1 MEEKAQREKKI
12 QQDNTKSKSKVC
24 WMPAGCQMQS
34 PVFVD

>member
-24 WMPAGCQMQS
+24 KMRAGCQICT
-34 PVFVD
+34 PVFC